1 MTAREP
7 LLQNFWNIKK
17 FKNKVLV
24 RLFRIDEDIRSGL
37 LLLIKKKNFF
47 YKLIFLFK
55 KKMDIYI
62 YIFLVDFLLVLDFSK
77 TKNMK
82 INGLLC

>member
-37 LLLIKKKNFF
+37 LLLIKKTFF
-47 YKLIFLFK
+47 YKLIFFIQK
-55 KKMDIYI
+55 QNGYI
-62 YIFLVDFLLVLDFSK
+62 YIFFW
-77 TKNMK
+77 
-82 INGLLC
+82 

>member
-37 LLLIKKKNFF
+37 LLLIKKTTFF
-47 YKLIFLFK
+47 YKLIFFIQK
-55 KKMDIYI
+55 QNGYIYI
-62 YIFLVDFLLVLDFSK
+62 YFFGRLFACFRFF
-77 TKNMK
+77 
-82 INGLLC
+82 

>member
-37 LLLIKKKNFF
+37 LLLIKKKKFFLQINFF
-47 YKLIFLFK
+47 IQK
-55 KKMDIYI
+55 KNGYIYI
-62 YIFLVDFLLVLDFSK
+62 YIFGRLFACFRFF
-77 TKNMK
+77 
-82 INGLLC
+82 

>member
-24 RLFRIDEDIRSGL
+24 RLFRIDEDISSGL
-37 LLLIKKKNFF
+37 LLLIKKKKFF

>member
-47 YKLIFLFK
+47 LQINFFIQK
-55 KKMDIYI
+55 KNGYIYI
-62 YIFLVDFLLVLDFSK
+62 YFW
-77 TKNMK
+77 
-82 INGLLC
+82 